1 MSQILL
7 ILLIGI
13 GIGFLVGL
21 SLAFSILLCLK
32 CGRKREQEEKCS
44 SPRAMVVPVGARG
57 VDSRTTSANSSNVG
71 LESPRTSEWSNMPL
85 WLEGLRRKNV
95 VSACG
100 IPKYSYK
107 DIQKATS
114 NFTTIIGHGAFGSV
128 YKAQMSTGETAAVK
142 VLGTNSRQGEGE
154 FLTEVLLL
162 GRLHHRNLVGLVG
175 YGAERGQ
182 HMLLYTYMSNGSLAS
197 HLHGEKHEPLS
208 WDVRLSIALDVARG
222 LEYLHYGASPPIVHR
237 DIKSS
242 NILLDQFMRAKVTDF
257 GLSRPEMTKPRV
269 TNIRGTF
276 GYLDPEYMSTGT
288 FSKKS
293 DVYSFGVVLFE
304 LITGRNPQQGLME
317 YVKLAA
323 MEGEGTVGWEEIVD
337 SQLNGNYDVHML
349 NDVASLALK
358 CVNEVSKSRP
368 PMAEIAQELYQF
380 RKGHSK
386 ILTRTSQELSLFS
399 SKNHSNSRI
408 TTTESKE
415 VCIDLDQLKALDHA
429 SKEHSSTE
437 MHRLH
442 IQ

>member
-7 ILLIGI
+7 ILIIGI

-21 SLAFSILLCLK
+21 VLALSTLLCFK

-44 SPRAMVVPVGARG
+44 SPRAVVPVGVRG

-85 WLEGLRRKNV
+85 WLERLRKKNV

-197 HLHGEKHEPLS
+197 HLH
-208 WDVRLSIALDVARG
+208 
-222 LEYLHYGASPPIVHR
+222 
-237 DIKSS
+237 
-242 NILLDQFMRAKVTDF
+242 
-257 GLSRPEMTKPRV
+257 
-269 TNIRGTF
+269 
-276 GYLDPEYMSTGT
+276 
-288 FSKKS
+288 
-293 DVYSFGVVLFE
+293 
-304 LITGRNPQQGLME
+304 
-317 YVKLAA
+317 A

-337 SQLNGNYDVHML
+337 SELNGKYDVNML

-358 CVNEVSKSRP
+358 CVNELSKSRP
-368 PMAEIAQELYQF
+368 PMAEIAQELYQLHKE
-380 RKGHSK
+380 RSK
-386 ILTRTSQELSLFS
+386 IHSRTSQELSWFS
-399 SKNHSNSRI
+399 RKNHSRSR
-408 TTTESKE
+408 TFTESKE
-415 VCIDLDQLKALDHA
+415 VCIDLDHLKVTD
-429 SKEHSSTE
+429 SKEGSSME
-437 MHRLH
+437 MHGLH
-442 IQ
+442 TR